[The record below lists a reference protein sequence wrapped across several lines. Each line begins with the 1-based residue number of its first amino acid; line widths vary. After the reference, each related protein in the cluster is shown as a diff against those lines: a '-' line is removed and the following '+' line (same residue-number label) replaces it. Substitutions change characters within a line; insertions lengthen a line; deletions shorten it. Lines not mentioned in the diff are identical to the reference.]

1 MARLMS
7 EVNSRLNLR
16 LHYPASDKYFYQTSL
31 ERIDLDKE
39 CLYDI
44 TNGKGFIITAQKPIK
59 DDLKDMD
66 GIFSPRFGR
75 GLQDL
80 DPYSDRYKCRCG
92 DLKGAFNKNQ
102 ICKICHTPVT
112 FVDDDF
118 SYFGWVRLKDEYCFI
133 HPGLF
138 MSIASFI
145 GYDNLMDIIKIQEKK
160 DEDGYICKVDINFK
174 NIHGKKRKQIKYAMK
189 KNKIEIP
196 MQATLWN
203 KYVGKKDVL
212 YVHAR
217 MGYKGSQVEWA
228 EEWNNLINHPD
239 FLGWIP
245 DYIGDSSYCDIYIRI
260 HPENIPDVEAFKAL
274 MKKAIDDKEWQKA
287 VEIAEYLND
296 IIKEDDPFHTTLN
309 ILLPRLYDELK
320 KVDSFISD

>member
-1 MARLMS
+1 MDLGAYVKIDSFDNILENQSITVPRLRGIRWMGS
-7 EVNSRLNLR
+7 EVHKITKSEMAEYIKENNIEDAEDILR
-16 LHYPASDKYFYQTSL
+16 TNENGGIEYSYRTDKY
-31 ERIDLDKE
+31 
-39 CLYDI
+39 
-44 TNGKGFIITAQKPIK
+44 IK
-59 DDLKDMD
+59 D
-66 GIFSPRFGR
+66 
-75 GLQDL
+75 
-80 DPYSDRYKCRCG
+80 
-92 DLKGAFNKNQ
+92 
-102 ICKICHTPVT
+102 KI
-112 FVDDDF
+112 
-118 SYFGWVRLKDEYCFI
+118 I
-133 HPGLF
+133 
-138 MSIASFI
+138 
-145 GYDNLMDIIKIQEKK
+145 EKK

-260 HPENIPDVEAFKAL
+260 HPENIPDVEASKAL